1 MIRKRKGHKII
12 PFPLPR
18 VKLCLMGLS
27 VYTTIER
34 RCDKMKKMLGEER
47 RKKLL
52 NLLKNSKEPITGT
65 QLAKYANV
73 SRQVIV
79 NDINL
84 LKARNFPIISTSQG
98 YLYINQEN
106 NSHIEKKIVC
116 VHTAEEAEDEMMT
129 IVDCGVTIKN
139 VIVEHPVY
147 GEITASMMLSSR
159 MDVEKFIQKVKETNA
174 TYLSVLTNGTHL
186 HVISAPTNEQIA
198 EAEKRLREKGYLV
211 EE

>member
-1 MIRKRKGHKII
+1 
-12 PFPLPR
+12 
-18 VKLCLMGLS
+18 
-27 VYTTIER
+27 
-34 RCDKMKKMLGEER
+34 MKKMLGEER
-47 RKKLL
+47 RNELL
-52 NLLKNSKEPITGT
+52 NLLKDAKKPITGT

-79 NDINL
+79 NDMNL
-84 LKARNFPIISTSQG
+84 LKARNLPIISTSQG
-98 YLYINQEN
+98 YLYLSQEDTD
-106 NSHIEKKIVC
+106 SLIEKKIVC
-116 VHTAEEAEDEMMT
+116 IHTAEEAEDEMMT

-159 MDVEKFIQKVKETNA
+159 IDVENFLNKVEETKA

-186 HVISAPTNEQIA
+186 HVISAPTIEQIE
-198 EAEKRLREKGYLV
+198 EAERRLREKGYLV